1 MAIDKEFFIE
11 GLLRYNYLPTTRESK
26 EELPPIFDSRTFSP
40 DVAQKLLSPEV
51 NATKDERRNRGYD
64 QIEYRLTR
72 YNSVSRT
79 LSIPHP
85 TAHSRLC
92 LSLHEHWEKFCY
104 IAENPSSQIKPREND
119 DGRVIIMSGYDGI
132 AGVSGRKLSNS
143 FGKRYCV
150 KTDISNCFP
159 SIYSHAV
166 AWGLVGRDEAKN
178 QRNSHKEWFNKIDR
192 LIRSSRRLET
202 QGIAIGPGTSN
213 VIAEIILARID
224 QTLRDKGYSFV
235 RYIDDYEC
243 YCDSEEQA
251 KNFIQHL
258 ERAASEYKLQLN
270 IQKTKFTKLP
280 QPVSDDWILELGQ
293 HAPKASDATVFDVY
307 RFLDVAVCLAEKHPE
322 SNVLKYAAS
331 VIEGLELP
339 YTRSADCLNYL
350 ITLAFHHTDLLPK
363 LQKLIDA
370 SYVNFG
376 ELFLDLDGLNQK
388 LDTLLNECA
397 TYRRS
402 DGMCWALYYLGR
414 VNGNATM
421 ETARKVLE
429 TEDSLAITALY
440 WAGDEHRAAVID
452 FATALDAEDIHEL
465 DRHWLLL
472 YQLYKDG
479 QIPNPYKDD
488 TCFDTLKDSGVHFLL
503 PKQELA
509 PKSYESGSE
518 FA

>member
-1 MAIDKEFFIE
+1 MAINKSFFIE
-11 GLLRYNYLPTTRESK
+11 GLLQYNYLPTTRKSK
-26 EELPPIFDSRTFSP
+26 EELPPIFDSKKLSP
-40 DVAQKLLSPEV
+40 DVARKLLSPEIGT
-51 NATKDERRNRGYD
+51 AKDERRMRGYD
-64 QIEYRLTR
+64 QIDYRLTR

-92 LSLHEHWEKFCY
+92 LSLYEHWEKICY
-104 IAENPSSQIKPREND
+104 IAENPSSHIKPHDND
-119 DGRVIIMSGYDGI
+119 DGRVIIMSGYDGA
-132 AGVSGRKLSNS
+132 AGKSWRKLNNS

-166 AWGLVGRDEAKN
+166 GWGLVGRKEAKDK
-178 QRNSHKEWFNKIDR
+178 RNNHKEWFNEIDR
-192 LIRSSRRLET
+192 NIRSSRRLET

-224 QTLRDKGYSFV
+224 QTLRDKKFSFE

-251 KNFIQHL
+251 KSFVQHL

-270 IQKTKFTKLP
+270 IQKTRFTKLP
-280 QPVSDDWILELGQ
+280 QPVSDDWTLELGQ
-293 HAPKASDATVFDVY
+293 HAPKANDATVFDVY
-307 RFLDVAVCLAEKHPE
+307 RFLDVAVVLAGKHPE

-339 YTRSADCLNYL
+339 YSVGADCLNYL
-350 ITLAFHHTDLLPK
+350 ISLAFHHADLLPK
-363 LQKLIDA
+363 LQKLIDL
-370 SYVNFG
+370 SYINFG
-376 ELFLDLDGLNQK
+376 ELLVDLGEMNSK
-388 LDTLLNECA
+388 LDTLLRECA

-414 VNGNATM
+414 VNSNATS
-421 ETARKVLE
+421 ETAKMVLE

-440 WAGDEHRAAVID
+440 WAGDEHRTAVID
-452 FATALDAEDIHEL
+452 FAKTLDVEDIHEL

-479 QIPNPYKDD
+479 HIANPYRDD
-488 TCFDTLKDSGVHFLL
+488 ACFDILKEADVYFLL

-509 PKSYESGSE
+509 LKSPEPGSE
-518 FA
+518 FE